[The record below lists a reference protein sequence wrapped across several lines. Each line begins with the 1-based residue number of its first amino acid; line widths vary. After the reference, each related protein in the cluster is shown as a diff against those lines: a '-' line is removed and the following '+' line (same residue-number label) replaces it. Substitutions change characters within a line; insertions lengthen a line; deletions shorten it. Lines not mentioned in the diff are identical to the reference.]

1 MLKRVFTKRLL
12 QKLGSEFKV
21 ADVSARKEVYW
32 NECVVLPGILTV
44 F

>member
-21 ADVSARKEVYW
+21 ADVSARKE
-32 NECVVLPGILTV
+32 I
-44 F
+44 